1 MQDRPEIAYP
11 CDWSY
16 VVVGEGEQVLRAHIE
31 SALEGAAHRQRVSRT
46 SSSGRYT
53 SIEVTLVV
61 ADEEQRLVVF
71 RALQGHPAVRYVI

>member
-1 MQDRPEIAYP
+1 MRDRPEITYP

-16 VVVGEGEQVLRAHIE
+16 VVVGESEDLLMAHIE
-31 SALEGAAHRQRVSRT
+31 SALDGAGHKKHVSRR
-46 SSSGRYT
+46 SASGRYT

-61 ADEEQRLVVF
+61 QDEEQRLVVF